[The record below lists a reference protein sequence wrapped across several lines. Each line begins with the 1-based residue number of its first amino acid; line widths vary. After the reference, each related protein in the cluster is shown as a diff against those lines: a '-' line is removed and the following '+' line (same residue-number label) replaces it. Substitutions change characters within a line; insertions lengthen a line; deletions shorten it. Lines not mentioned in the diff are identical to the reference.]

1 MIRQSLYF
9 VAPGQVELIEEEL
22 PALLPEQVLVETILS
37 AISPGTEL
45 LFYRG
50 LFPEDIQVDESIA
63 ALKQSAAYPLKY
75 GYSLVGRV
83 MAVGQAVDAAWQNRL
98 VFAFHPHESHFNAGP
113 SELIPVPADTS
124 AEDAA
129 LLPNMETALNFVM
142 DGAPLVGEHA
152 VIFGQGIVG
161 LLTTAVLAQFP
172 LGSLVTLDRY
182 ANRRAASLELGARA
196 SIDSQDI
203 ERLKSLQPGGAD
215 LVFELSGSPP
225 ALDQAID
232 VTAYSGRVVIGS
244 WYGRK
249 QAALNLGGRFHRS
262 RIRLV
267 SSQVSSIAPEL
278 SGRWTKERR
287 FSLAWEMLRKIK
299 PSRLVTQRIPISQAA
314 SAYQL
319 LDLHPEQSIQI
330 VFTYRQD
337 K

>member
-1 MIRQSLYF
+1 MKRQSLYF
-9 VAPGQVELIEEEL
+9 VAPKQVEVIEEEL
-22 PALLPEQVLVETILS
+22 PALLPEQMLVETLLS

-45 LFYRG
+45 LFYSG

-63 ALKQSAAYPLKY
+63 ALNYTAAYPLKY

-83 MAVGQAVDAAWQNRL
+83 IAVGQAVDAAWQNRL
-98 VFAFHPHESHFNAGP
+98 VFAFHPHESHFSAGL
-113 SELIPVPADTS
+113 SELIPLPEGVS
-124 AEDAA
+124 AEDAVF
-129 LLPNMETALNFVM
+129 LPNMETALNFVL

-152 VIFGQGIVG
+152 AIFGQGIVG

-172 LGSLVTLDRY
+172 LGSLVTLDHY
-182 ANRRAASLELGARA
+182 ANRRAASLQLGAGA
-196 SIDSQDI
+196 SVDPQDT
-203 ERLKSLQPGGAD
+203 ERLKSLQPDGAD
-215 LVFELSGSPP
+215 LVFELSGSPV
-225 ALDQAID
+225 ALDQAIGAS
-232 VTAYSGRVVIGS
+232 AYSGRVVIGS

-249 QAALNLGGRFHRS
+249 EVALDLGGRFHRS
-262 RIRLV
+262 RIHLV

-287 FSLAWEMLRKIK
+287 FNLAWEMLRKIQ

-319 LDLHPEQSIQI
+319 LDWHPEQSIQI
-330 VFTYRQD
+330 LFTYRQD